1 MRTVIVWD
9 AGSGLRVDLSGREG
23 SVVLKLLDTHCSIMD
38 RDIYPSSY
46 HENALKAKKSRKEAE
61 QSRA

>member
-1 MRTVIVWD
+1 MWD
-9 AGSGLRVDLSGREG
+9 ADSGLRVGLGGKEG
-23 SVVLKLLDTHCSIMD
+23 SVILKLLDTHGSIMD

-61 QSRA
+61 RSRA